1 MKVMNGARRAMAAVR
16 RAAALGALA
25 WAVAACSGGE
35 RINPFKPTRLL
46 AFGDE
51 WSVIESDGRQYSVN
65 ALDATTGALACQTH
79 PNWVQYLAAQ
89 FGMVFVQCNPAG
101 VAAPQATLYAA
112 AGAKVVDV
120 TAQIDAF
127 LGGGGTFSATDL
139 VTVFVGGNDL
149 LEQFAL
155 YSGTYTRTASKDKC
169 GGAEPAA
176 LKTELFRRG
185 EALAA
190 QVNRIAAL
198 DGRVLIL
205 TAPDLGR
212 SPFGLAQEASATG
225 RSLLLSDMA
234 CEFNRGLRLTIEQDG
249 RKIGL
254 VQADELMQV
263 LTDIS
268 GESAVPQRFGFTNWT
283 DAACTTSLPD
293 CTTATLASGAT
304 ATTWLWAND
313 RIFGYGGHQQL
324 GIQATTRARNNP
336 F

>member
-1 MKVMNGARRAMAAVR
+1 MKVLNGARRVLAAVG
-16 RAAALGALA
+16 RAAALGTLA
-25 WAVAACSGGE
+25 WAMAACSGGE
-35 RINPFKPTRLL
+35 RVNPFKPTRLL

-51 WSVIESDGRQYSVN
+51 WSVIESDGRQYTVN
-65 ALDATTGALACQTH
+65 ALDATTGALACQTQ
-79 PNWVQYLAAQ
+79 PNWLQYLAAQ
-89 FGMVFVQCNPAG
+89 FGMVFAQCNPAG
-101 VAAPQATLYAA
+101 VAAPQATLFAT
-112 AGAKVVDV
+112 AGAKVADV

-127 LGGGGTFSATDL
+127 VAGGGAFSATDL

-155 YSGTYTRTASKDKC
+155 HGGSYTRTASTDKC
-169 GGAEPAA
+169 GGVEPAA
-176 LKTELFRRG
+176 LKTEVFQRG
-185 EALAA
+185 EALGR
-190 QVNRIAAL
+190 QVNRIAGL

-205 TAPDLGR
+205 TAPDFGR

-225 RSLLLSDMA
+225 RALLLSDLA

-263 LTDIS
+263 LTDIAD
-268 GESAVPQRFGFTNWT
+268 GSAIPRRYGFTNWT
-283 DAACTTSLPD
+283 DAACTTVLPD
-293 CTTATLASGAT
+293 CTTATLVSGAT
-304 ATTWLWAND
+304 ATTWLWASD